1 MTGVL
6 TKTVDAAQGRI
17 QGRGVGCLNPPLSS
31 EKNTILYSPYQAYE
45 LAIH

>member
-6 TKTVDAAQGRI
+6 TKTVDAAQGLI
-17 QGRGVGCLNPPLSS
+17 QGRGVGCLTPS
-31 EKNTILYSPYQAYE
+31 EKNTILYSLYE